1 MAAKKKVLNIFL
13 KQESGQSIFEF
24 IAFAPFYIVLMAVF
38 INITGAINGSINQ
51 QKITRAYFYYNLRG
65 NSSGLDRQY
74 LAATVN
80 QGIKNFS
87 MFAIGYMEKRVGE
100 TPEVPCYEVKNF
112 IPGAPELDS
121 CEDKPDNSDAKTQFI
136 RVNTMYGVCTELL
149 VPQANGELGL
159 EWRSPNACSL
169 GG

>member
-1 MAAKKKVLNIFL
+1 MGVKNKINFL
-13 KQESGQSIFEF
+13 KQEDGQSIFEF
-24 IAFAPFYIVLMAVF
+24 IAFAPFYIVLLAVF

-65 NSSGLDRQY
+65 NSTGLDRQY
-74 LAATVN
+74 LTTTMD
-80 QGIKNFS
+80 QGIQNFS
-87 MFAIGYMEKRVGE
+87 MYSIGYMEKRVGQ

-121 CEDKPDNSDAKTQFI
+121 CQDKPNNSDAKTQFI
-136 RVNTMYGVCTELL
+136 RVNTMYGICTELL
-149 VPQANGELGL
+149 VPGPNGSLV
-159 EWRSPNACSL
+159 PNFTAPGACSL